1 LSRSE
6 TYKEK
11 KLQILPGRYWEKS
24 MLSFTIAA
32 PLLALFYYLR
42 KSDQSATVTRWP
54 AVMAMTISLACA
66 VIAAYGTLS
75 GGKPWVEGML
85 ELDALAALPAAVFA
99 GLSLV
104 TLGALPKADQTAA
117 MQQKILA
124 VSAGTMAAYA
134 ASDLRLFCAGWA
146 LTWLPGLLRR
156 DGEPLAARMLGIIS
170 ISCLAL
176 ASFTGAGWPAFL
188 LLALAALIRKG
199 IFPFHFWAPTAFE
212 RDSPMVWNLFLNGHL
227 AALLLARFGLKMFP
241 EASKEALAWIS
252 VFALLTAIYTAL
264 LATRETSSRRLIA
277 LLSLSQASFIL
288 AGLESRNA
296 EGITGAALHWIV
308 VSVATTGMTI
318 AYRLVEA
325 RTPQAAQ
332 LKEYLGMSGRVPRI
346 AAFFLISSLAL
357 VGLPGTLGFVAE
369 DLLFHGAIES
379 HPLLGLALPLATAIN
394 AITILRMFSRIFLG
408 KALSALPQVPDAKP
422 MERLALGACVVV
434 LVVGGLFPQLP
445 IHMRQP
451 AADAVAQLLA
461 LGQH

>member
-1 LSRSE
+1 MDSG
-6 TYKEK
+6 K
-11 KLQILPGRYWEKS
+11 KRLILPGRYWEKL

-32 PLLALFYYLR
+32 PLLAMFFYLR
-42 KSDQSATVTRWP
+42 KDGASGKSTRWP
-54 AVMAMTISLACA
+54 AAMAMTISLACA
-66 VIAAYGTLS
+66 IVAANGALS
-75 GGKPWVEGML
+75 SGKPFTEGML

-99 GLSLV
+99 GLALV
-104 TLGALPKADQTAA
+104 TLGALPKPDQTAPTIA
-117 MQQKILA
+117 KILA

-134 ASDLRLFCAGWA
+134 AADLRLFCAGWA

-156 DGEPLAARMLGIIS
+156 DGDQLAARILGIVS

-176 ASFTGAGWPAFL
+176 ASFAGVGWPAFL
-188 LLALAALIRKG
+188 LLALAAMIRKG

-212 RDSPMVWNLFLNGHL
+212 KDSPMVWNLFLNGHL
-227 AALLLARFGLKMFP
+227 AALLLARFGLRTFP

-288 AGLESRNA
+288 AGLESRNT

-308 VSVATTGMTI
+308 VSVATTGMTL

-325 RTPQAAQ
+325 RTPEASQV
-332 LKEYLGMSGRVPRI
+332 KEYLGMSGRVPRI

-394 AITILRMFSRIFLG
+394 AITILRMFSKLFLG
-408 KALSALPQVPDAKP
+408 KAVAKLPQVPDAKP
-422 MERLALGACVVV
+422 LERWSLATCV
-434 LVVGGLFPQLP
+434 LVLVIGGVFPQLP
-445 IHMRQP
+445 IDMRQS
-451 AADAVAQLLA
+451 AADSMAQLLVA
-461 LGQH
+461 AERE